1 MAARLLVGQV
11 CRQQTQPP
19 PGVAIGRVALDPLA
33 QVVGL
38 VLERL
43 PAAVSARR
51 AAVAS
56 AEESAADVAADP
68 EADEADEKDQREASV
83 DPADDR
89 AL

>member
-1 MAARLLVGQV
+1 
-11 CRQQTQPP
+11 
-19 PGVAIGRVALDPLA
+19 
-33 QVVGL
+33 
-38 VLERL
+38 VL
-43 PAAVSARR
+43 
-51 AAVAS
+51 S